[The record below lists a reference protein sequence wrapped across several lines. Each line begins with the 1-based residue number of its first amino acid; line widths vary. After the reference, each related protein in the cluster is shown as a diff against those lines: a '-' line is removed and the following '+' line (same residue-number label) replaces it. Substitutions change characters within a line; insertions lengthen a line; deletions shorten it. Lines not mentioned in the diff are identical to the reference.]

1 MKNLLI
7 LSFVLSSVNHFF
19 SQDASLIYKNTV
31 NSTVTILTNDGQ
43 GSGFFVAPNI
53 IATNYH
59 VVEGATNASCIL
71 NNSDIEYKIDGYLGV
86 DESVDLILLKVST
99 LNKPSIKFAV
109 TTASIGQKV
118 YVIGSPQGLPA
129 TISDGIISGMRDFD
143 GIKLLQ
149 MTAPISPGSSGGPV
163 LNSNG
168 ELIGISVS
176 QLTEGQNLNFAI
188 PKSYL
193 QILLD
198 FKKDTPIS
206 LSSLISSEK
215 PKKNTPNYVQN
226 VNIPDA
232 NFKRYLVGNTAINTN
247 GDDEIQVSEA
257 RAIRRIDCKFMNISN
272 LTGIE
277 AFTALENLDCLKNQL
292 ISLDV
297 SKNTA
302 LTYLN
307 CYGNQI
313 TSLDVSKNNTL
324 EHLSCAENPLT
335 SLDVIK
341 NTALTYLWCAE
352 NQLTS
357 LDVSKNTA
365 LTFLNCGHN
374 RLTSLDV
381 CKNTALT
388 YLDCDGNQL
397 TKLDVSKN
405 TVLWYLGCDENQL
418 TSLDVSKNIALYE
431 LDCQSNKLTSLDVS
445 KNIALQS
452 LYCMSNKLTSLN
464 VSKNTNLEDLGCGG
478 NQLTSLDLSKNTN
491 LLDFDCTDN
500 KFDCDALMKK
510 WRGD

>member
-31 NSTVTILTNDGQ
+31 NSTVTILTNNDSQ

-71 NNSDIEYKIDGYLGV
+71 NNSDIEYKIDGYIGV

-168 ELIGISVS
+168 ELIGISVL
-176 QLTEGQNLNFAI
+176 QRTDGQNLNFAI

-198 FKKDTPIS
+198 FKKDTPIA

-215 PKKNTPNYVQN
+215 PKKEAPNSYSASIIGKPIRIGSIEVAQN
-226 VNIPDA
+226 DFPKTMIWNDA
-232 NFKRYLVGNTAINTN
+232 VKACTDLGNGWKLPTKYELNLMYLNKDKIGGFANSYYWSSTEDSNDVAWIQSFGYGYQGNFSK
-247 GDDEIQVSEA
+247 
-257 RAIRRIDCKFMNISN
+257 N
-272 LTGIE
+272 LTINNVRAVR
-277 AFTALENLDCLKNQL
+277 AF
-292 ISLDV
+292 
-297 SKNTA
+297 
-302 LTYLN
+302 
-307 CYGNQI
+307 
-313 TSLDVSKNNTL
+313 
-324 EHLSCAENPLT
+324 
-335 SLDVIK
+335 
-341 NTALTYLWCAE
+341 
-352 NQLTS
+352 
-357 LDVSKNTA
+357 
-365 LTFLNCGHN
+365 
-374 RLTSLDV
+374 
-381 CKNTALT
+381 
-388 YLDCDGNQL
+388 
-397 TKLDVSKN
+397 
-405 TVLWYLGCDENQL
+405 
-418 TSLDVSKNIALYE
+418 
-431 LDCQSNKLTSLDVS
+431 
-445 KNIALQS
+445 
-452 LYCMSNKLTSLN
+452 
-464 VSKNTNLEDLGCGG
+464 
-478 NQLTSLDLSKNTN
+478 
-491 LLDFDCTDN
+491 
-500 KFDCDALMKK
+500 
-510 WRGD
+510 